1 MILKTVVSI
10 TNTARMVVRALE
22 RRQKGTLLLAFL
34 IMVLTGAL
42 TNVPPVVLGY
52 LVDELVGAGAIPFTK
67 TVPYLVVIV
76 TAILIREAMTVLRKY
91 LVENTCTRVE
101 KIRLVNL
108 VGHML
113 RLEMDYYSTIQV
125 GALNG
130 KIHRSIEGLVRII
143 KLLFL
148 DFFPTGIAAIIAVCI
163 AIAKLP
169 LLGGIMALAIPVG
182 FLICLWQISSQEGIR
197 IALLRDKEAIDG
209 KVVELLSG
217 IESVRASN
225 TENYETKR
233 VDVLAEALRKKEIR
247 HHISMALFDSVK
259 YLNEGTFH
267 IAVIG
272 TSVYLA
278 TCGVITTG
286 DVLTYSLLFM
296 SAVTPLR
303 EIHRILDEAHE
314 SSLRVHDL
322 HELCAQPIDPSYNVK
337 PVKVVKMVRKGDQK
351 NIPAIRISDLSYAY
365 GNAQLGEKDIVLDGI
380 NLEVG
385 RGEVLGVAGPSG
397 CGKSTLLKII
407 LGLYHVKNGHVSLSG
422 IAMKDLARE
431 DVANRIGYVS
441 QSPFMFSGTI
451 RDNVIY
457 GCGDVSED
465 DIHDACRRACIHDE
479 IIQSLGGYNGS
490 VAERG
495 QNLSGGQRQRLA
507 IARIILRRSSIVL
520 LDEATAA
527 LDNLNVKAVQ
537 KGLEELMNRRTVI
550 VVAHRLTTL
559 RKADRIIVLNKGRI
573 VETGTYSNLQN
584 GDGLFAELEHAVSG

>member
-10 TNTARMVVRALE
+10 ANTARMVVGALE

-34 IMVLTGAL
+34 IMVITGAL
-42 TNVPPVVLGY
+42 TNVPAVVLGY
-52 LVDELVGAGAIPFTK
+52 LVDALVGAGSMPFMK
-67 TVPYLVVIV
+67 TVPYLAIIV
-76 TAILIREAMTVLRKY
+76 TAILTREALTVLRKY

-101 KIRLVNL
+101 KARLVKL

-125 GALNG
+125 GAING
-130 KIHRSIEGLVRII
+130 KIHRSIAGLVRII

-148 DFFPTGIAAIIAVCI
+148 DFFPTGIAAIIAVGI

-169 LLGGIMALAIPVG
+169 LLGGIMALAIPIG
-182 FLICLWQISSQEGIR
+182 FIICLWQINSQEGIR

-225 TENYETKR
+225 TENYESER
-233 VDVLAEALRKKEIR
+233 VDMLAEELRKKEIR
-247 HHISMALFDSVK
+247 HHISMSLFDCIK

-267 IAVIG
+267 IAVIA

-278 TCGVITTG
+278 TRGIITTG

-296 SAVTPLR
+296 SAVMPLR

-322 HELCAQPIDPSYNVK
+322 HELCAQPIDPSYTVK

-351 NIPAIRISDLSYAY
+351 SIPAIRISDLSYGY
-365 GNAQLGEKDIVLDGI
+365 GNVQLGKKDTVLDEI

-385 RGEVLGVAGPSG
+385 RGEVIGIAGPSG

-407 LGLYHVKNGHVSLSG
+407 LGLYHVRSGHVYLDG
-422 IAMKDLARE
+422 VAMGDLARE
-431 DVANRIGYVS
+431 EIAKRIGYVS

-451 RDNVIY
+451 RDNIVY
-457 GCGDVSED
+457 GCGDVSDD
-465 DIHDACRRACIHDE
+465 DIQDACKRACIHDE
-479 IIQSLGGYNGS
+479 IMLSLGGYNGT

-507 IARIILRRSSIVL
+507 IARIILRKPSIVL

-527 LDNLNVKAVQ
+527 LDNLNEKAVQ
-537 KGLEELMNRRTVI
+537 KGLEELMNGRTVI

-559 RKADRIIVLNKGRI
+559 RKADRIIVLSKGRI

-584 GDGLFAELEHAVSG
+584 GDGLFAELEHAVAG

>member
-1 MILKTVVSI
+1 MILKTVAGI
-10 TNTARMVVRALE
+10 ANTARMVVGALE

-42 TNVPPVVLGY
+42 TNVPAVVLGY
-52 LVDELVGAGAIPFTK
+52 LVDALIGSGAMPFSK

-76 TAILIREAMTVLRKY
+76 TAILIREAITVLRKY

-101 KIRLVNL
+101 KNRLVQL
-108 VGHML
+108 VGHIL
-113 RLEMDYYSTIQV
+113 RLEMDYYSTVQV

-148 DFFPTGIAAIIAVCI
+148 DFFPTGIAAIIAVGI

-182 FLICLWQISSQEGIR
+182 FLICLWQIGSQEGIR

-225 TENYETKR
+225 TEIYEAER
-233 VDVLAEALRKKEIR
+233 VDVLAEGLRKKEIR
-247 HHISMALFDSVK
+247 HHISMALFDCVK

-267 IAVIG
+267 IAMIA

-278 TCGVITTG
+278 TRGVITTG
-286 DVLTYSLLFM
+286 DILTYSLLFM

-322 HELCAQPIDPSYNVK
+322 HELCAQSIDPSYSVK
-337 PVKVVKMVRKGDQK
+337 PAKVVKMVRKDDKK
-351 NIPAIRISDLSYAY
+351 NIPAVRISNLSYAY
-365 GNAQLGEKDIVLDGI
+365 GNAQLGKKVAVLEGI

-407 LGLYHVKNGHVSLSG
+407 LGLYHVGNDHVSLDG
-422 IAMKDLARE
+422 MAIEALARE
-431 DVANRIGYVS
+431 EVAKCIGYVS

-451 RDNVIY
+451 RDNIAY
-457 GCGDVSED
+457 GCGDVNED
-465 DIHDACRRACIHDE
+465 DIHEACRRACIHDE

-507 IARIILRRSSIVL
+507 IARIILRRPSIVL

-527 LDNLNVKAVQ
+527 LDNLNEKAVQ
-537 KGLEELMNRRTVI
+537 KGLEELMNGRTVI

-584 GDGLFAELEHAVSG
+584 GDGLFAELEHAVAG

>member
-1 MILKTVVSI
+1 
-10 TNTARMVVRALE
+10 
-22 RRQKGTLLLAFL
+22 
-34 IMVLTGAL
+34 
-42 TNVPPVVLGY
+42 
-52 LVDELVGAGAIPFTK
+52 
-67 TVPYLVVIV
+67 
-76 TAILIREAMTVLRKY
+76 
-91 LVENTCTRVE
+91 
-101 KIRLVNL
+101 
-108 VGHML
+108 
-113 RLEMDYYSTIQV
+113 
-125 GALNG
+125 
-130 KIHRSIEGLVRII
+130 
-143 KLLFL
+143 
-148 DFFPTGIAAIIAVCI
+148 
-163 AIAKLP
+163 
-169 LLGGIMALAIPVG
+169 
-182 FLICLWQISSQEGIR
+182 
-197 IALLRDKEAIDG
+197 
-209 KVVELLSG
+209 
-217 IESVRASN
+217 
-225 TENYETKR
+225 
-233 VDVLAEALRKKEIR
+233 
-247 HHISMALFDSVK
+247 
-259 YLNEGTFH
+259 
-267 IAVIG
+267 
-272 TSVYLA
+272 
-278 TCGVITTG
+278 
-286 DVLTYSLLFM
+286 
-296 SAVTPLR
+296 
-303 EIHRILDEAHE
+303 
-314 SSLRVHDL
+314 
-322 HELCAQPIDPSYNVK
+322 
-337 PVKVVKMVRKGDQK
+337 
-351 NIPAIRISDLSYAY
+351 
-365 GNAQLGEKDIVLDGI
+365 
-380 NLEVG
+380 
-385 RGEVLGVAGPSG
+385 
-397 CGKSTLLKII
+397 